1 MEGEKPPQQC
11 FLTESNQTREDMKQQ
26 ETVSAASGPVLMDRG
41 WEQRELELEVQGR
54 GRRGRGRRRGKG
66 EEERG
71 EEEEEEEIPI
81 LLTERHMLY
90 LQV

>member
-54 GRRGRGRRRGKG
+54 GGWRMGEG
-66 EEERG
+66 EEEGKEEEGGEGEGEG
-71 EEEEEEEIPI
+71 EEVIDVI
-81 LLTERHMLY
+81 
-90 LQV
+90 